1 MEFKRGAP
9 GDSIQFFFESGHAFV
24 RADRIL
30 SDLEPR
36 LAVMIP
42 DGAAHSIADHVGHMA
57 WWQRQVLQD
66 VQTRTNHRVSI
77 GGQSFQTVTLGDW
90 PGVLEDFLSGL
101 EALKSL
107 TSDPVIL
114 ERQYLDRDQDVG
126 FVLMDFALH
135 NAYHLGQIVL
145 LRRLLGA
152 WPPAGY
158 DPENW

>member
-1 MEFKRGAP
+1 M
-9 GDSIQFFFESGHAFV
+9 

-42 DGAAHSIADHVGHMA
+42 DGAAHSIAVHVGHMA
-57 WWQRQVLQD
+57 WWQRQVLRD
-66 VQTRTNHRVSI
+66 VQTQAGQRVSI
-77 GGQSFQTVTLGDW
+77 GGQSFQTVTIKDW

-107 TSDPVIL
+107 TVDPVTL
-114 ERQYLDRDQDVG
+114 ERQYLDRDQDVS

>member
-1 MEFKRGAP
+1 MELKRGAP
-9 GDSIQFFFESGHAFV
+9 GDSIRFFLESSHAFV

-36 LAVMIP
+36 LAVTIP
-42 DGAAHSIADHVGHMA
+42 DGAAHSIAVHVGHMA

-66 VQTRTNHRVSI
+66 IQTQARQRVSI
-77 GGQSFQTVTLGDW
+77 GGQSFQTVTLHEW
-90 PGVLEDFLSGL
+90 PEVLQDFSSGL
-101 EALKSL
+101 EALKGL
-107 TSDPVIL
+107 TENAGVL
-114 ERQYLDRDQDVG
+114 GRQYLDRDQDVG

-152 WPPAGY
+152 WPPVGY
-158 DPENW
+158 DPETW